1 MAEPIADAST
11 LFFPPLQPAADAT
24 LLSGGGVFLAESRD
38 GPDGLEVT
46 EAIRPIAELCAHR
59 QTQTPLVLGVV
70 GRAGAGKSFAL
81 ERLAGLV
88 GEFAASGARAAGGPF
103 VARMV
108 TARLDAASMPDEPAT
123 AIAAA
128 VFSALGRDHGEGDYA
143 ALADEAAHASADP
156 HVAAN
161 KALERHDEARRRL
174 DAERQARD
182 DVEARRARLVE
193 TVLFDTAGSRIDA
206 FARSARGR
214 VEARLR
220 RFDLTGADAMVSYKT
235 LVREFA
241 EAGWGG
247 RIAVAL
253 GAIWAYR
260 SQRRLLMAALT
271 LFILAFGAAEL
282 QTPRALAGLRGLGP
296 PFIAAADWLAGQS
309 DLVGDA
315 VVVLGLLGALALVVD
330 LWRALFFVL
339 MLFRGARLL
348 TYDVRER
355 GRDLDAA
362 SARLNRRVVALSAEA
377 EAAARRAEA
386 AERRASGRGAAGAT
400 RAPTPSFMDSA
411 HSGPASAR
419 AFLAALGGLIAA
431 HASRDPFVEPQG
443 AQPSRA
449 LLGPSPA
456 PAPAPTLAAP
466 ERLLLLV
473 DNLDALAPAR
483 ALELLETLHFLCGES
498 FVAAVACD
506 PLALA
511 PAVGGLDALRGR
523 LDKLFQLTFDA
534 SPADSAAG
542 ARLMARLTGGA
553 PPRPLEPA
561 ARTPLAEPLSAAEAT
576 LLAELAPLAA
586 ATPRGVKRLLNAY
599 RVARTGNANRAAL
612 ALMLALGQ
620 SGDREAL
627 AAIEERLAA
636 SRGELTAPD
645 GPPAVA
651 AAVRAAA
658 KANGGDLT
666 VADAVAARA
675 VARRFQLFA

>member
-1 MAEPIADAST
+1 
-11 LFFPPLQPAADAT
+11 
-24 LLSGGGVFLAESRD
+24 
-38 GPDGLEVT
+38 
-46 EAIRPIAELCAHR
+46 
-59 QTQTPLVLGVV
+59 
-70 GRAGAGKSFAL
+70 
-81 ERLAGLV
+81 
-88 GEFAASGARAAGGPF
+88 
-103 VARMV
+103 MV

-220 RFDLTGADAMVSYKT
+220 RFDLTGADAMVSYKDAGARIRRGGLGRPDRGRARRDLGLSQPEAAADGGAH
-235 LVREFA
+235 LVHPR
-241 EAGWGG
+241 
-247 RIAVAL
+247 L
-253 GAIWAYR
+253 
-260 SQRRLLMAALT
+260 RR
-271 LFILAFGAAEL
+271 AEL

-348 TYDVRER
+348 AYDVRER

-553 PPRPLEPA
+553 PPRPLEPCGAGQSARRAAERRRGDPARRTRA
-561 ARTPLAEPLSAAEAT
+561 ARR
-576 LLAELAPLAA
+576 

-599 RVARTGNANRAAL
+599 RVAPHRPSADRAAL

-627 AAIEERLAA
+627 AAIEGDSPRPEA
-636 SRGELTAPD
+636 SSRRPD
-645 GPPAVA
+645 GPLAVA